1 MTTPSINCAEVCVNG
16 CIQPD
21 DCPNRVYQAK
31 TAAFIQKTSLDEM
44 LAIAEEAV
52 RRRKLDRMNQRE
64 TPQWVIPEDL

>member
-1 MTTPSINCAEVCVNG
+1 MTTPSIDCAEACVNG

-21 DCPNRVYQAK
+21 HCPSRVYQAK
-31 TAAFIQKTSLDEM
+31 TAEFIKETSLDEI

-52 RRRKLDRMNQRE
+52 RRRNLERMNQRE